1 MPREPTRGHLVPV
14 MELGKRLLQSSRDG
28 DTDGVRE
35 LMGKGAPFSTD
46 WVRKSQILLL
56 LPKYTHNCRKAFLTV
71 SFFSL
76 EHRHYTLLPKV
87 ITSKHVKFFYV
98 LE

>member
-46 WVRKSQILLL
+46 WVRNTQILPL
-56 LPKYTHNCRKAFLTV
+56 LPKYTYNCRKAFLNV

-76 EHRHYTLLPKV
+76 EHRHYTLPLKV
-87 ITSKHVKFFYV
+87 IISRHAKFFYV